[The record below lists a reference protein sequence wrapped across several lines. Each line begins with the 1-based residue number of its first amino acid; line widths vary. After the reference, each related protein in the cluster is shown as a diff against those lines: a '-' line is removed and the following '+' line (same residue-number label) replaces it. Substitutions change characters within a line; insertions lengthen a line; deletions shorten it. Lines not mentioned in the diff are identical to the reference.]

1 MLTLGQHD
9 QFFKGII
16 IQGDDEGNHGAKSKR
31 LLRMAVNSDS
41 IFHPTHL
48 EN

>member
-1 MLTLGQHD
+1 MTD
-9 QFFKGII
+9 FFKEFLEEII

-31 LLRMAVNSDS
+31 LLRMEINSDS